1 MGSEPDP
8 KAVPEAPPETAPEA
22 PPEAALEAASE
33 GAPEA
38 ENSGSNV
45 PPADAN
51 AQSQTDSADSPRG
64 IRVEGGPRYTA
75 LLGDFDPGERSGGS
89 IPGALQPDPNR
100 GYAQVRW
107 VFHEGDQ
114 VLSAE
119 FTAEDLRGRK
129 SPVGGFHVSGTCP
142 ACTHETTSIFPLMG
156 VVTGPGNVLAG
167 TAAAAG
173 DRISALRYAPPVRR
187 RRRRR
192 RDLAYGSIHCNCVE
206 FHDKAN
212 GKFGCGAYW
221 LLGADVDPGAGQH
234 AANPALHVV
243 DEGDMSRYWPAAEA
257 VATATPNAL
266 TIFQSRAA
274 AWQTGVTGVVTVAG
288 LAALLADRTAI
299 HGLRAPWDLAV
310 IAAIIAATAASAVNI
325 AIALWVNVGFPS
337 VKPTS
342 GASTLA
348 DADLAPLSR
357 ATWASSWLRRGT
369 WAAAAAFAFGF
380 FGVAAFIATPDQ
392 GAGDTKVSITL
403 YQATPTTAP
412 TPSPGSTATSTVT
425 PGAAIEVTTT
435 ASPVC
440 AVIQGQ
446 QPTPPASPG
455 GTPVINVVEPSATPS
470 PSQATAI
477 PVASIAAV
485 SPGCP

>member
-1 MGSEPDP
+1 MENQGES
-8 KAVPEAPPETAPEA
+8 ETAQET
-22 PPEAALEAASE
+22 EVS
-33 GAPEA
+33 GA
-38 ENSGSNV
+38 NS
-45 PPADAN
+45 PPADADV
-51 AQSQTDSADSPRG
+51 QSQTVSSESPRVT
-64 IRVEGGPRYTA
+64 RVEDRLRLGA
-75 LLGDFDPGERSGGS
+75 LLGNSGPGEPGGGLH
-89 IPGALQPDPNR
+89 PGTLDPNPNR
-100 GYAQVRW
+100 DYAQVRW
-107 VFHEGDQ
+107 VFHEDDQ
-114 VLSAE
+114 VLSAQ

-129 SPVGGFHVSGTCP
+129 SPVGGFHVSGNCP

-173 DRISALRYAPPVRR
+173 DRIADFRYGGPGRRLRR
-187 RRRRR
+187 RLK
-192 RDLAYGSIHCNCVE
+192 DLAYGSIHCNCVE
-206 FHDKAN
+206 FHDKAD

-221 LLGADVDPGAGQH
+221 LLGADIDPGAGQH
-234 AANPALHVV
+234 TANPALHVV
-243 DEGDMSRYWPAAEA
+243 DEDDMSRYWPAAEA

-274 AWQTGVTGVVTVAG
+274 AWQTGVTGIVTAAG
-288 LAALLADRTAI
+288 LAALLADRSAI
-299 HGLRAPWDLAV
+299 HGLQTPWDLAV

-380 FGVAAFIATPDQ
+380 FGLAAFIATPDQ

-412 TPSPGSTATSTVT
+412 TPTPGSTATPTVT

-440 AVIQGQ
+440 AIIQGQ

-470 PSQATAI
+470 PSQTTAI

>member
-1 MGSEPDP
+1 MGSDPDP
-8 KAVPEAPPETAPEA
+8 EATPEVKD
-22 PPEAALEAASE
+22 S
-33 GAPEA
+33 APEA
-38 ENSGSNV
+38 ENSVPGI
-45 PPADAN
+45 PPADAHSG
-51 AQSQTDSADSPRG
+51 AHADGDADGRSQTDSHDSPQGARA
-64 IRVEGGPRYTA
+64 EGRPGPTVP
-75 LLGDFDPGERSGGS
+75 LSDFDPGERGGGLH
-89 IPGALQPDPNR
+89 PGTLDPNPNR
-100 GYAQVRW
+100 DYAQVRW
-107 VFHEGDQ
+107 VFHENDR
-114 VLSAE
+114 VLSAQ

-156 VVTGPGNVLAG
+156 VVTGPGNVLAS

-173 DRISALRYAPPVRR
+173 DRISGIRYLPVPRR
-187 RRRRR
+187 RRRPK
-192 RDLAYGSIHCNCVE
+192 DLAYGSIHCNCVE

-221 LLGADVDPGAGQH
+221 LLGADVDPGAGRH
-234 AANPALHVV
+234 SANPALHVV

-274 AWQTGVTGVVTVAG
+274 AWQTGVTGVVTAAG

-299 HGLRAPWDLAV
+299 HGLRTPWDLAV

-369 WAAAAAFAFGF
+369 WAAAAAFACGF
-380 FGVAAFIATPDQ
+380 FGLAAFIATPDQ
-392 GAGDTKVSITL
+392 GAGDTRVSITL
-403 YQATPTTAP
+403 YQATATTAP
-412 TPSPGSTATSTVT
+412 TPSPGSTATATVT

-440 AVIQGQ
+440 AIIQGR